1 MRRRI
6 GKIVLCIGLLIVH
19 LQWMGNSPKVF
30 AASAMPPKLVVGYY
44 HTLALTSGGQVYSWG
59 GNDKGQLG
67 IGMSGNRSIPVLVKD
82 LDQIIEIDSGVR
94 SSMALRADG
103 TVWTWGMNENG
114 QLGIGSLVN
123 TNVPKKVTALEGIRI
138 TAISGGVGYHSM
150 ALAEDGKVWTWGT
163 NTSGELGD
171 GTKLQRSEPVQVNG
185 LDGVTAIAAGGYY
198 SLALKED
205 GTVWAW
211 GNNENGELGDG
222 TFTNK
227 LLPVQVAGLSDVI
240 RIAAGGSYSLAV
252 KRDGTVWAW
261 GSNSQGQLGDGTIS
275 NRNLPVRAL
284 NLENIVDIAGGGYQS
299 LALDA
304 DGAVWSWGLGN
315 YGQLGRSG
323 TSSDRVPARIQDLTP
338 VIDISAGGFHSV
350 ALTEDMRVWGWGYNG
365 YGQLGNGTWSTSM
378 VPVLSK
384 AILDTTAPV
393 PGGLIEAVEVTTD
406 SIELQ
411 WAAAS
416 DNLDDPDELE
426 YRLYLSG
433 RDNLSTVEQIEQN
446 GMALGSYEKNQTS
459 AAMQLFVPDQTY
471 YFSVIVRDSAG
482 NKSAYPML
490 SVKTRPLAP
499 LHDPT
504 LRQLSVQSAQE
515 SGLALN
521 PGFGRYQYTYNL
533 RLAEATD
540 RLSVTADVY
549 DTAASVTAS
558 VYGETGQLL
567 QGPVPLVFGDPS
579 EELTVGE
586 GAAYLLVAVKTP
598 DEQEQEYRIVL
609 TRDSVPGGNPGE
621 GPGEPGEG
629 PGNPGE
635 GPGEPGEGPGNP
647 GEGPGEPGEGPG
659 NPGEGPGGP
668 GEGPDNPGEGP
679 DNPGEGGT
687 GGGSEPGRSG
697 QSSGVNGSQSPSK
710 QLDLQVLLNHQ
721 PQDSIVHAGLRND
734 GAKQVVSLRLDS
746 AKLKAAMEMPGSDSS
761 LFLILGQQ
769 ADLIE
774 LSMDAQAVELFAER
788 EGSLEL
794 RSSLGGF
801 RFAAGELAEAFERYG
816 AEADKESA
824 GQAIV
829 TFTLGGSASKVREQ
843 LARAEAKQH
852 FVTLL
857 SPVQFKAA
865 IQVGEHIHPIEKWG
879 RYVQRSLP
887 VPPEQADN
895 VTTGVFIGE
904 DGTVISVPTRH
915 ETQEDGTRHAVLK
928 SMHNGSFA
936 LISKPAAFA
945 DAVSHWSGEAVN
957 DLASRLIITGTAEG
971 QFSPEAPMERAAFA
985 ALMARALGLYDS
997 SVPAAVFKDVSVT
1010 DWFHDPLALAVE
1022 HGLIQGDAAGDFRP
1036 RQAISRQEAIVIIAR
1051 SIAVEEFQST
1061 AQTSWSTASGLLFKD
1076 LDSLPDWARTSAE
1089 ELVSLGILEGSPDGM
1104 MMPKQALTRGEAAA
1118 LIQRMLKKSG
1128 MID

>member
-1 MRRRI
+1 MRQRI
-6 GKIVLCIGLLIVH
+6 GKIVLCISLLIVH
-19 LQWMGNSPKVF
+19 LQWMSNSSRVF

-67 IGMSGNRSIPVLVKD
+67 NGMSSNRNTPVVIED
-82 LDQIIEIDSGVR
+82 LDQVIEIDSGVR
-94 SSMALRADG
+94 SSMALQADG
-103 TVWTWGMNENG
+103 TIWTWGMNENG

-123 TNVPKKVTALEGIRI
+123 TTVPTRVTALEDVRI
-138 TAISGGVGYHSM
+138 TAISGGLGYHSM
-150 ALAEDGKVWTWGT
+150 ALAEDGTVWTWGK
-163 NTSGELGD
+163 NDSGELGD
-171 GTKLQRSEPVQVNG
+171 GTKVQKNAPVQVNG
-185 LDGVTAIAAGGYY
+185 LNGITAIAAGGY
-198 SLALKED
+198 SSFALKED

-211 GNNENGELGDG
+211 GTNQNGELGDG
-222 TFTNK
+222 TLTDK

-240 RIAAGGSYSLAV
+240 RIAAGGSHSLAV

-275 NRNLPVRAL
+275 NRNLPVRVL
-284 NLENIVDIAGGGYQS
+284 NLENIVDIAGGGYHS

-350 ALTEDMRVWGWGYNG
+350 AVTEDMRVWGWGYNG
-365 YGQLGNGTWSTSM
+365 YGQLGDGTWSTSM

-433 RDNLSTVEQIEQN
+433 RDNLSTVEQVEQN
-446 GMALGSYEKNQTS
+446 GMALGPYEKNQTS
-459 AAMQLFVPDQTY
+459 AAMRLFVPDQTY

-567 QGPVPLVFGDPS
+567 QGPVPLVFGVPS

-586 GAAYLLVAVKTP
+586 GAAYLSVVVRMP
-598 DEQEQEYRIVL
+598 DGQEQEYRIVL

-621 GPGEPGEG
+621 GEGPGGPGEG

-647 GEGPGEPGEGPG
+647 GEGPG
-659 NPGEGPGGP
+659 
-668 GEGPDNPGEGP
+668 NPGEGP

-697 QSSGVNGSQSPSK
+697 QSPEGNVSQPPSK

-746 AKLKAAMEMPGSDSS
+746 TKLKAAMEMPGSDSS

-769 ADLIE
+769 AELIE
-774 LSMDAQAVELFAER
+774 LSMDAQAMELFAER

-824 GQAIV
+824 SQAIV
-829 TFTLGGSASKVREQ
+829 TFTLGGSASKVQEQ
-843 LARAEAKQH
+843 LARAEAEQH

-887 VPPEQADN
+887 VPPEQADT

-915 ETQEDGTRHAVLK
+915 ETLEDGTRHAVLK

-1051 SIAVEEFQST
+1051 SIAEEEFQST
-1061 AQTSWSTASGLLFKD
+1061 AQTSSSTASGLLFKD